1 MLPINQRIKKP
12 IVLLATGLALLGAY
26 ALPES
31 AQSASAGVVELA
43 SAQAAQPATGTD
55 CQGVLASVDVAAA
68 DVRPFVPT
76 KYALARPT
84 LDPAGADRAE
94 VFVDMVKCAE
104 IRDGTKASR
113 PAHCGMIAIGI
124 ETPPGGDPLKRNY
137 YLYSWVTTSTVLRDW
152 ARDGTGIGDVV
163 RRVDGLSYDGFA
175 LEKLK
180 TSFSFVAPSPAHS
193 PHSGSGDMTPSLVQ
207 LTGATLWRET
217 SAGTVRFDTPTN
229 ATFGLA
235 FGTISTVPSS
245 ALGRMFGGQ
254 ATKGFS
260 GFSLSLA
267 QGTWNKAVIG

>member
-12 IVLLATGLALLGAY
+12 IMLLATGLALLGAY
-26 ALPES
+26 VLSES
-31 AQSASAGVVELA
+31 AQPASASIAELA
-43 SAQAAQPATGTD
+43 SAEAAPPATGTD
-55 CQGVLASVDVAAA
+55 CQGVLANVNVAAA
-68 DVRPFVPT
+68 DVRPFVPA

-84 LDPAGADRAE
+84 LAGADRAE
-94 VFVDMVKCAE
+94 VLVDMVKCAE
-104 IRDGTKASR
+104 IRDGTKISR
-113 PAHCGMIAIGI
+113 PAICGMIAIGI
-124 ETPPGGDPLKRNY
+124 EAPPHGDLLKRNY

-152 ARDGTGIGDVV
+152 AQDGTRVGDVV
-163 RRVDGLSYDGFA
+163 RRVDGLSYDGYA
-175 LEKLK
+175 LDLLKLK
-180 TSFSFVAPSPAHS
+180 TSFSFAAPAPAHS
-193 PHSGSGDMTPSLVQ
+193 PLSGSGQMTPSAVQ

-245 ALGRMFGGQ
+245 GLGRMFGGQ

-260 GFSLSLA
+260 GLSLSLA